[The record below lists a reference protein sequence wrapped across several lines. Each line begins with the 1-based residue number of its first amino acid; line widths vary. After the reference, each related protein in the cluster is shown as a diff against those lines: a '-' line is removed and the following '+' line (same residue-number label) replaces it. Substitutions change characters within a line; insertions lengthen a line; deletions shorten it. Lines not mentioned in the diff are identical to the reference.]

1 VAGKVQSVFETGPN
15 LDAQAF
21 RSLDPATVEIL
32 DVREP
37 WEYALASL
45 PGARLIPM
53 GELAARV
60 GELDPTRPL
69 VAYCHH
75 GVRSHFALRLLRQA
89 GFQDLAHLSGGIE
102 AYSRLD
108 PSVPRY

>member
-1 VAGKVQSVFETGPN
+1 MFEQGIHLSAEACRELPERVQ
-15 LDAQAF
+15 
-21 RSLDPATVEIL
+21 RL

-37 WEYALASL
+37 WEFEKARV
-45 PGARLIPM
+45 PGAILIPL
-53 GELAARV
+53 GELAERV
-60 GELDPTRPL
+60 EELDRSRPL

-75 GVRSHFALRLLRQA
+75 GVRSLHALGILQAA
-89 GFQDLAHLSGGIE
+89 GFTELAHLSGGID

>member
-1 VAGKVQSVFETGPN
+1 MFETGPN

-21 RSLDPATVEIL
+21 RALDFAKVQVL
-32 DVREP
+32 DVRER
-37 WEYALASL
+37 WEYDLARL

-53 GELAARV
+53 RELADRV
-60 GELDPTRPL
+60 GELDPARPL

-75 GVRSHFALRLLRQA
+75 GVRSHFALRLLSKA
-89 GFQDLAHLSGGIE
+89 GFPDLAHLAGGIE
-102 AYSRLD
+102 AYSQLD